1 MSDRLSVEFAPPLN
15 GWLHVTLRSHD
26 VELDD
31 RVSYT
36 PNDFLSELAS
46 ALVAFLE
53 TRREGTARC
62 SLEPD
67 GYDILLEAGSSQF
80 ASGEGDPFAGPAR
93 RPAQG
98 VIGGRSR
105 SRGRRASCWSHI
117 LARLQKAREPLRPR
131 FLGAQLPQWHRCST
145 RAAHGASD
153 WWFAGVARTGIRAGV
168 ARVIRVRPAP
178 P

>member
-53 TRREGTARC
+53 TRRQCVARW

-67 GYDILLEAGSSQF
+67 GYDVLLEAGGVPSSLRVKVIVSPDQSEDRPRG
-80 ASGEGDPFAGPAR
+80 APEVVLVHEGDALLVGRTFWRAFRRLESRFDHASWGRSFPSGIVAQLGRLTAR
-93 RPAQG
+93 RT
-98 VIGGRSR
+98 GGSP
-105 SRGRRASCWSHI
+105 G
-117 LARLQKAREPLRPR
+117 
-131 FLGAQLPQWHRCST
+131 
-145 RAAHGASD
+145 
-153 WWFAGVARTGIRAGV
+153 
-168 ARVIRVRPAP
+168 
-178 P
+178 